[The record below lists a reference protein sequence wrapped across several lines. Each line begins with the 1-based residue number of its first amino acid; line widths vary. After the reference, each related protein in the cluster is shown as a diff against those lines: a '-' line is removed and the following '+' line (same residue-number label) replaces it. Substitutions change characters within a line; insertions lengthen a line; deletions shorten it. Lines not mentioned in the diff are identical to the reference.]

1 LSRISL
7 SSLGAIAALLLWSS
21 AAAAEANDREAS
33 ALGKEA
39 MDSDYLGTQFK
50 EAEQKLQKALKTCG
64 KEGCSGKV
72 RAQLHVDLAI
82 VYIAG
87 LKKKDKG
94 RKEMEAAV
102 AADASVQLSADF
114 ATPEV
119 EKAFVAA
126 GGVSQ
131 DAGGDEPAT
140 ERDEDEDPPKAAPAP
155 AEDEPADA
163 GGVARRNWFSVSFQL
178 DLLSYQSTTGVC
190 SGAAQYQCFLQG
202 QSYNGP
208 IYLGS
213 GNQLQGG
220 VGFGTKRLLVGYER
234 LLGDNLTAGG
244 KLGFAF
250 GGSPKSTKPGAS
262 AFLPFH
268 AELRGSY
275 WFGAKPFASDG
286 LRGYAGLAA
295 GLGEIDGHVSVE
307 YYEDANG
314 YNAGAKGKLDAWRQ
328 AGKTFVGAHAGLA
341 YAFSKEQQ
349 LFLELRLLQLLGPAA
364 LGGAINIGYAFGL

>member
-1 LSRISL
+1 V
-7 SSLGAIAALLLWSS
+7 ALLLWSS
-21 AAAAEANDREAS
+21 VAAAEAKDREAS

-39 MDSDYLGTQFK
+39 MDTDYLGTQFK
-50 EAEQKLQKALKTCG
+50 EAEQKLQKALKLCG
-64 KEGCSGKV
+64 NQGCSNKV
-72 RAQLHVDLAI
+72 RAELHLDLAI

-94 RKEMEAAV
+94 AKEMEAAV
-102 AADASVQLSADF
+102 AADASVQLSDDF

-119 EKAFVAA
+119 DKAYVAA
-126 GGVSQ
+126 GGVAQ
-131 DAGGDEPAT
+131 GAGRDEPAK
-140 ERDEDEDPPKAAPAP
+140 ERDEDEDEPKAASSAP
-155 AEDEPADA
+155 SEDETADA
-163 GGVARRNWFSVSFQL
+163 GGQTPHNWFSASFQL
-178 DLLSYQSTTGVC
+178 DLLSYQATTGVC

-208 IYLGS
+208 IYEGS

-220 VGFGTKRLLVGYER
+220 MGFGTKRLLVGYER
-234 LLGDNLTAGG
+234 LLGENLTAGA

-275 WFGAKPFASDG
+275 WFGAKPFARDG
-286 LRGYAGLAA
+286 LRGYAGVAV
-295 GLGEIDGHVSVE
+295 GLGEINGHVSVE
-307 YYEDANG
+307 YYEDVNG

-364 LGGAINIGYAFGL
+364 LGGAVNVGYAFGM

>member
-1 LSRISL
+1 
-7 SSLGAIAALLLWSS
+7 
-21 AAAAEANDREAS
+21 
-33 ALGKEA
+33 
-39 MDSDYLGTQFK
+39 
-50 EAEQKLQKALKTCG
+50 
-64 KEGCSGKV
+64 
-72 RAQLHVDLAI
+72 
-82 VYIAG
+82 
-87 LKKKDKG
+87 
-94 RKEMEAAV
+94 
-102 AADASVQLSADF
+102 
-114 ATPEV
+114 
-119 EKAFVAA
+119 
-126 GGVSQ
+126 
-131 DAGGDEPAT
+131 
-140 ERDEDEDPPKAAPAP
+140 
-155 AEDEPADA
+155 
-163 GGVARRNWFSVSFQL
+163 
-178 DLLSYQSTTGVC
+178 
-190 SGAAQYQCFLQG
+190 LQG

-234 LLGDNLTAGG
+234 LLGDNLTVGG

-250 GGSPKSTKPGAS
+250 GGSPKSTKPEAS

-286 LRGYAGLAA
+286 LRGYAGVAA

-328 AGKTFVGAHAGLA
+328 SGKTFVGAHAGLA

-364 LGGAINIGYAFGL
+364 LGGAINVGYAFGM